1 MLPVRFD
8 AATPAATIHLPHVH
22 LRREGA
28 TIALPFSLAEEL
40 TMAVNSPKPVAADLK
55 AVAGIEIGVVEAGIK
70 KPNRKDLLV
79 LKLAPTATVAGVFTL
94 NRFCAAPVQIA
105 KANLA
110 AVTAGAA
117 PIRALLVNTGN
128 ANAGT
133 GESGLADAQASCA
146 ALAELLGCTPQQILP
161 FSTGVILEPLPVQ
174 RLVAGLPQAVAALTS
189 DNWFSAAE
197 AIMTTDTQPKA
208 GSRSVTIG
216 GHAVTLTGISKGA
229 GMIKPNMAT
238 MLGFLAFDATV
249 AQPVLDQLV
258 KQAADKSFNC
268 ITIDGDTSTND
279 SFMLVATGA
288 GSLVIDSIDSPHY
301 AQLAA
306 AVTELSTFL
315 AQAIVRDG
323 EGATKFMTVTVEDG
337 RNVEECRK
345 IAYSIAHSP
354 LVKTA
359 FFASDPNLGRILAA
373 IGYAGVDDL
382 DVGQLNLYLDDVWV
396 AKNGGRNPD
405 YQEQDGQ
412 RVMQQSEITIRV
424 KLARGDATATLWT
437 CDLSHD
443 YVSINADY
451 RS

>member
-1 MLPVRFD
+1 
-8 AATPAATIHLPHVH
+8 
-22 LRREGA
+22 
-28 TIALPFSLAEEL
+28 
-40 TMAVNSPKPVAADLK
+40 MAVNSPLPVAADLK
-55 AVAGIEIGVVEAGIK
+55 PVAGIELGYAEAGIK
-70 KPNRKDLLV
+70 KPGRKDVLV
-79 LKLAPTATVAGVFTL
+79 MKLADTATVAGVFTK
-94 NRFCAAPVQIA
+94 NRFCAAPVQIS

-110 AVTAGAA
+110 AGAK
-117 PIRALLVNTGN
+117 IRALVVNTGN

-133 GESGLADAQASCA
+133 GDEGLARARQTCE
-146 ALAELLGCTPQQILP
+146 ALAQELGCAPEQILP

-174 RLVAGLPQAVAALTS
+174 KIVAALPAAIQNLKA
-189 DNWFSAAE
+189 DNWFNAAE

-208 GSRSVTIG
+208 ASRTVSIG
-216 GHAVTLTGISKGA
+216 GHSVTMTGISKGA

-238 MLGFLAFDATV
+238 MLGYLAFDAKV
-249 AQPVLDQLV
+249 AQPVLDELV
-258 KQAADKSFNC
+258 RHAADHSFNS

-279 SFMLVATGA
+279 SFILMATGA
-288 GSLVIDSIDSPHY
+288 GTLEITSLEQPEY
-301 AQLAA
+301 AALRD
-306 AVTELSTFL
+306 AVTELSRTL
-315 AQAIVRDG
+315 AQMIIRDG
-323 EGATKFMTVTVEDG
+323 EGATKFMTITVEEGKD
-337 RNVEECRK
+337 VEECRK

-382 DVGQLNLYLDDVWV
+382 DVTKLNLYLDDVWV

-405 YQEQDGQ
+405 YKEEDGQ
-412 RVMQQSEITIRV
+412 RVMKQSEITIRV
-424 KLARGDATATLWT
+424 KLARGAATATVWT

>member
-1 MLPVRFD
+1 
-8 AATPAATIHLPHVH
+8 
-22 LRREGA
+22 
-28 TIALPFSLAEEL
+28 
-40 TMAVNSPKPVAADLK
+40 MAVNSPKPVAADLK
-55 AVAGIEIGVVEAGIK
+55 AVAGIEIGVAEAGIK

-94 NRFCAAPVQIA
+94 NRFCAAPVQIS

-249 AQPVLDQLV
+249 AQPVLDELV

-301 AQLAA
+301 AALAA